1 MHADMARVNLS
12 IDREVFDEF
21 ANQVNKRN
29 MTLYAFANEC
39 LAAMS
44 KIAEEGGDPA
54 ELYNVWKVLSILKE
68 AEVVTLP
75 SGFLESLILELY
87 KTDKPILLK
96 RFRELGEQMVGL
108 LSVFADDVPTL
119 AKLAKDFTFVV
130 PIKHFS
136 VTNGTNSHDG
146 NLRIDV
152 VGAGKSI
159 ESTECSSEFLKAVI
173 EGYGYSVVKE
183 DLHPGTI
190 RLYCQARNHANR
202 EVLAAASSW

>member
-12 IDREVFDEF
+12 IDREVFGEF

-39 LAAMS
+39 LSAMS

-87 KTDKPILLK
+87 KTDKAILLK
-96 RFRELGEQMVGL
+96 HFRELGEQMVGL
-108 LSVFADDVPTL
+108 LTVFADDVPTL
-119 AKLAKDFTFVV
+119 AKLARDFTFVV

-202 EVLAAASSW
+202 EVLAAAQSW

>member
-1 MHADMARVNLS
+1 MYADMARVNLS
-12 IDREVFDEF
+12 IDRVVFDEF

-54 ELYNVWKVLSILKE
+54 ELYNVWKVLTILKE

-87 KTDKPILLK
+87 QTNKAVLLK
-96 RFRELGEQMVGL
+96 HFRDLGEQMVGL
-108 LSVFADDVPTL
+108 LTVFADDVPTL

-136 VTNGTNSHDG
+136 VLNGTSNHDG

-183 DLHPGTI
+183 ELHPGTI

-202 EVLAAASSW
+202 EVLAAAQSW

>member
-12 IDREVFDEF
+12 IDRVVFDEF

-39 LAAMS
+39 LSAMS

-87 KTDKPILLK
+87 QINKAVLLK
-96 RFRELGEQMVGL
+96 HFRELGEQMVGL
-108 LSVFADDVPTL
+108 LTVFADDVPTL
-119 AKLAKDFTFVV
+119 AKLARDFTFVV

-136 VTNGTNSHDG
+136 VLNGTSNHDG

-183 DLHPGTI
+183 ELHPGTI

-202 EVLAAASSW
+202 EVLAAAQSW

>member
-1 MHADMARVNLS
+1 MRADMARVNLS

-21 ANQVNKRN
+21 ANQVAKRN

-39 LAAMS
+39 LSAMS

-54 ELYNVWKVLSILKE
+54 ELYDVWKVLSILKE

-75 SGFLESLILELY
+75 SGFLETLVQELY
-87 KTDKPILLK
+87 QSNKAVLLK
-96 RFRELGEQMVGL
+96 HFRELGEQMVGL
-108 LSVFADDVPTL
+108 LTVFADDIPTL
-119 AKLAKDFTFVV
+119 AKLARDFTFVV

-136 VTNGTNSHDG
+136 VTNGANNHDG
-146 NLRIDV
+146 SLRIDV
-152 VGAGKSI
+152 VGAGKTI

-173 EGYGYSVVKE
+173 EGYGYSVAKE

-202 EVLAAASSW
+202 EVIPAVQTW

>member
-1 MHADMARVNLS
+1 MHAEMARVNLS
-12 IDREVFDEF
+12 IEREVFDEF

-39 LAAMS
+39 LSTMS

-75 SGFLESLILELY
+75 SAFLETLILELY
-87 KTDKPILLK
+87 KTDKAVLLK
-96 RFRELGEQMVGL
+96 HFRELGEQMVGL
-108 LSVFADDVPTL
+108 LTVFADDVPTL

-136 VTNGTNSHDG
+136 VTNGTSNHDG

-159 ESTECSSEFLKAVI
+159 ESTECSSEFLKALI

-202 EVLAAASSW
+202 EVLAAAQSW

>member
-12 IDREVFDEF
+12 IDRVVFDEF

-39 LAAMS
+39 LSAMS

-87 KTDKPILLK
+87 QTDKAVLLK
-96 RFRELGEQMVGL
+96 HFRELGEQMVGL
-108 LSVFADDVPTL
+108 LTVFADDVPTL

-136 VTNGTNSHDG
+136 VLNGTSNHDG

-183 DLHPGTI
+183 ELHPGTI

-202 EVLAAASSW
+202 EVLAAAQSW